1 MWYNYSMSCIDCTPE
16 TLVLG
21 ANPANIHWNVVR
33 GDTAKIRISFF
44 ESNES
49 TSYDTEGWTYIATAY
64 NSVTNTSDEL
74 QVIASGSY
82 VDVIASPEITDSWG
96 QGFNNIVAELSFDLE
111 VTIPGEGLEEDTIW
125 TPVIGTISVI
135 GDISRSM

>member
-1 MWYNYSMSCIDCTPE
+1 MSCIDCPPE

-49 TSYDTEGWTYIATAY
+49 TSYDTEGWTYKATAY
-64 NSVTNTSDEL
+64 SSATNTSDEL
-74 QVIASGSY
+74 QVIESGNY
-82 VDVIASPEITDSWG
+82 VDVIASPEITEAWG
-96 QGFNNIVAELSFDLE
+96 EGFNNIVAELSFDLE
-111 VTIPGEGLEEDTIW
+111 VTILGEGLEDDTIW
-125 TPVIGTISVI
+125 TPVIGTISVM
-135 GDISRSM
+135 GDVTRGL

>member
-1 MWYNYSMSCIDCTPE
+1 MSCIDCPPE

-49 TSYDTEGWTYIATAY
+49 TSYDTDGWTYKATAY
-64 NSVTNTSDEL
+64 SAATNTSDEL
-74 QVIASGSY
+74 EVVVFGNY
-82 VDVIASPEITDSWG
+82 VDVIALPEITNSWG
-96 QGFNNIVAELSFDLE
+96 EGFNNIVAELSFDLE

-125 TPVIGTISVI
+125 TPVIGNISVM
-135 GDISRSM
+135 GDVTRGL